1 MMNAHTGRLIGLR
14 EHVGQSVR
22 NILFTAVGTRVQ
34 REEYGSLLP
43 LLIDAPM
50 NEATLLLCNAAVVT
64 ALARWEPRYIIT
76 GADTRAVQDADGGHV
91 EIRITGELG
100 GRLEE
105 YIVRI

>member
-1 MMNAHTGRLIGLR
+1 MMHAQTGRLIGLR
-14 EHVGQSVR
+14 EHVAQSIR
-22 NILFTAVGTRVQ
+22 NILFTAIGTRVQ

-43 LLIDAPM
+43 LLMDAPM

-76 GADTRAVQDADGGHV
+76 SADTRAVQDASGKRV
-91 EIRITGELG
+91 EIRISGELG